1 MTKREHSAFSP
12 TRRQLLAGAGALSLS
27 SLIFPRNAAAASGG
41 ILRVRSY
48 SDLQVLDPAFMLSQS
63 DGDIMQVIYSKLV
76 SRPAGDEWNWIPG
89 DVESIEQLDEKTIA
103 FKLRDQLGFTDGY
116 GQVTADDVKFSFE
129 RIADPATGS
138 AYAGDWAV
146 LKEVEVKDTLSG
158 LIHLTGPFAPLW
170 TTTLPG
176 SAGLIVS
183 RKAVTEA
190 GGKITTKPVGQSGA
204 YILKDW
210 QPKQRTILVKNP
222 DWKYEQGA
230 YDEIHILPIED
241 EKTAEMGYEAGDLD
255 FTWTSVSSIKRL
267 KENPPPDTTVVEKP
281 SLAFVW
287 MGLKNT
293 TAPLDNPNVRRA
305 IQYGIDTAAVVDAAY
320 YGAAAP
326 ATGIIA
332 PGLPGHRDAL
342 LYGYNPDKARELL
355 AQEGAEGITITLD
368 ILNKTE
374 RLTAAQVIQA
384 NLADV
389 GITVE
394 IRQHDSGT
402 FWTLGSKD
410 ADPNFPVQMLLTRF
424 SMYPDPSW
432 ATAWFTTDQIGE
444 WNTEHFS
451 NAEYDELNKQGQL
464 ELDPAKRD
472 EMYKRMQDLMEES
485 GQYVFL
491 THEVVGVEYRNS
503 VVPSLMPNATP
514 MFDKFKP
521 A

>member
-1 MTKREHSAFSP
+1 MKNNETKGFAVN
-12 TRRQLLAGAGALSLS
+12 RRQLLVGTGALSLS
-27 SLIFPRNAAAASGG
+27 SLLFPRNASAATGG

-48 SDLQVLDPAFMLSQS
+48 SDLQVLDPAFMMSQS
-63 DGDIMQVIYSKLV
+63 DQDIMQAIFTKLV
-76 SRPAGDEWNWIPG
+76 ARPAGDEWTWAPG

-103 FKLRDQLGFTDGY
+103 FKLRDQLGFTDGF

-158 LIHLTGPFAPLW
+158 VIHLTGPFAPLW

-176 SAGLIVS
+176 SSGLIVS
-183 RKAVTEA
+183 RKALAEV
-190 GGKITTKPVGQSGA
+190 GGKITTKPVGQSGP
-204 YILKDW
+204 YIMKEW
-210 QPKQRTILVKNP
+210 QPKQRTVLVKNP

-255 FTWTSVSSIKRL
+255 YTWTAVSSIKRL
-267 KENPPPDTTVVEKP
+267 KENPPADTTVIEKP

-287 MGLKNT
+287 LGMKNT
-293 TAPLDNPNVRRA
+293 TAPLDNQNVRRA
-305 IQYGIDTAAVVDAAY
+305 IQHAIDTAAVVDAAY
-320 YGAAAP
+320 YGAAST

-332 PGLPGHRDAL
+332 PGLSGHRDANL
-342 LYGYNPDKARELL
+342 FAYDPDKARELL
-355 AQEGAEGITITLD
+355 AAEGAEGITVTLD

-389 GITVE
+389 GINCE

-402 FWTLGSKD
+402 FWNLGGAE
-410 ADPNFPVQMLLTRF
+410 ADPNFPLQLYLSRF

-432 ATAWFTTDQIGE
+432 ATAWFTTEQIGQ
-444 WNTEHFS
+444 WNWEHFS
-451 NAEYDELNKQGQL
+451 SEEFDELNKAGQL
-464 ELDPAKRD
+464 ELDEAKRD
-472 EMYKRMQDLMEES
+472 EMYKRMQDIMEES

-503 VVPSLMPNATP
+503 VAPAIMPNAMP
-514 MFDKFKP
+514 LFDKFKP